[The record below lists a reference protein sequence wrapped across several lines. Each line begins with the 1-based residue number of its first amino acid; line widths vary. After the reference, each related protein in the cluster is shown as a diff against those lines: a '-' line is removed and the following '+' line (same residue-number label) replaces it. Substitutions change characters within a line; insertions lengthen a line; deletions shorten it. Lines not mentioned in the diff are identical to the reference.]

1 MLSAFGPCRD
11 RQALYVHPEY
21 LTAQEPKWR
30 RALDSGY
37 WPTRAVGRPSG
48 SGNREPMPT
57 RRADAARL
65 AARPR
70 NSGSAAPIRVGA
82 LRATGV
88 VAGSNARPQL
98 FKGRQRAGLAV
109 LVHDGATWPSM
120 PVRSLE
126 NVDEVDAE
134 GLFGLN
140 HLPILTAAAPFQLFA
155 EPPHLIRQRLVGGRT
170 REEPAHLAHAVRR
183 RPSPSRAAPRMN
195 SPNCCNDVSSSRI
208 AHLRPL
214 TGNRH
219 TRSLVMVPGLGVVLR
234 PGLFVSAVGQWSASR
249 PSGGAR

>member
-1 MLSAFGPCRD
+1 MGQEIPDGSRLDARMRRTLLLGRVPEEAPHPVHVAALSSVRVVPGSNSRAQVIESCQGIRPALLVHD
-11 RQALYVHPEY
+11 R
-21 LTAQEPKWR
+21 
-30 RALDSGY
+30 
-37 WPTRAVGRPSG
+37 
-48 SGNREPMPT
+48 
-57 RRADAARL
+57 AARL
-65 AARPR
+65 
-70 NSGSAAPIRVGA
+70 SIPIR
-82 LRATGV
+82 
-88 VAGSNARPQL
+88 SPE
-98 FKGRQRAGLAV
+98 K
-109 LVHDGATWPSM
+109 
-120 PVRSLE
+120 
-126 NVDEVDAE
+126 VDEGDAE

-208 AHLRPL
+208 AHLGPL